1 VETRRIG
8 RLEVSVVG
16 LGCNNFGMT
25 IDEAATKEV
34 VDAALDAGVN
44 YFDTAESY
52 GQGHSEEWLGRALGS
67 RRDEVLVATK
77 WGHTMS
83 LKEGE
88 RGGDPALVRRSL
100 EASLKRL
107 GTDRVDHY
115 QLHRPDPETPV
126 EDTLGVLAELA
137 REGKI
142 VELGASAFSA
152 AQLDEAATVAGDRS
166 LAPFASVQNHYSLL
180 TRTPEADGV
189 LAACA
194 RHGVAFV
201 PFFPLESGLLSGK
214 YRLGEPRPEGSRLA
228 AWGRRGDSFIDDD
241 KLAVVGRLQSW
252 AEGQGQTLLDLAMS
266 WLATN
271 PRVAPLIAGATRP
284 EQVQANVAAVGWSM
298 STEQRA
304 AAEALLPAP
313 VAA

>member
-1 VETRRIG
+1 M
-8 RLEVSVVG
+8 VG

-25 IDEAATKEV
+25 IDEERTGEV
-34 VDAALDAGVN
+34 VRAALDAGIN

-77 WGHTMS
+77 WGHTAS
-83 LKEGE
+83 LKDGE

-107 GTDRVDHY
+107 GMDHVDHY
-115 QLHRPDPETPV
+115 QLHRPDPDTPV
-126 EDTLGVLAELA
+126 DETLGVLADLA

-142 VELGASAFSA
+142 SELGASAFSA
-152 AQLDEAATVAGDRS
+152 AQLDEAAGVAEDRS
-166 LAPFASVQNHYSLL
+166 LPPFASVQNHYSML
-180 TRTPEADGV
+180 TRSPEADGV
-189 LAACA
+189 LDACA

-228 AWGRRGDSFIDDD
+228 AWGRRGDAFIDDD
-241 KLAVVGRLQSW
+241 KLAVVGQLQSLGRGPGSQPVGPGH
-252 AEGQGQTLLDLAMS
+252 ELAGHQPPGGDDHRRGDP
-266 WLATN
+266 A
-271 PRVAPLIAGATRP
+271 RAGAGQRGRRRL
-284 EQVQANVAAVGWSM
+284 VDVG
-298 STEQRA
+298 RA
-304 AAEALLPAP
+304 AGRGRG
-313 VAA
+313 AAAGARDRLIVTA